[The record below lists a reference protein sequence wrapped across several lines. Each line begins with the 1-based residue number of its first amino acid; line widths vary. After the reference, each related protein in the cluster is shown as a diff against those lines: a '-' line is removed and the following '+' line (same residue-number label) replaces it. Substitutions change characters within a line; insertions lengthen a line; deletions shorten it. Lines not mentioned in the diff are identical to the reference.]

1 MRTEELVEYL
11 ALGEKDASDLLDEL
25 NPNLNS
31 RFQRACHSLA
41 KIVDEIREVY
51 PDANIY
57 LSDEVLSLTLGFAF
71 NGNTAD
77 DYYQY
82 SNSQLVVC
90 ESHKLLGKIDSGD
103 W

>member
-1 MRTEELVEYL
+1 MKTSELVEYL
-11 ALGEKDASDLLDEL
+11 ALVEKNSEELLRNI
-25 NPNLNS
+25 NPNLKS
-31 RFQRACHSLA
+31 RFQRACNNLA
-41 KIVDEIREVY
+41 KIVDEVREVY

-77 DYYQY
+77 DYYQH
-82 SNSQLVVC
+82 SNSQLVAC